1 MAIIGAGPAG
11 TLLSH
16 LLDRAGIATVV
27 LERQS
32 REHVLSRI
40 RAGVLEWGSVELL
53 RDAGVGARMDA
64 EGQIHDGTGI
74 AWSGRDYFFIDVKK
88 HTGLQ
93 VMAYGQTMIQED
105 LYLAA

>member
-16 LLDRAGIATVV
+16 LLDRAGIDSVV

-64 EGQIHDGTGI
+64 EGQSTTAPASPGP
-74 AWSGRDYFFIDVKK
+74 
-88 HTGLQ
+88 
-93 VMAYGQTMIQED
+93 
-105 LYLAA
+105 AATTSSSTSRSTPGCSSWRTARR